1 MCEEAERM
9 AKITQHNGI
18 ANRFKVTFRV
28 SDEPQILK

>member
-1 MCEEAERM
+1 M